1 MENVGAEHETELK
14 DLESVGVTFGRN
26 SVGLGLSL
34 LPLGRLGLGESCIG
48 LGCGIG
54 IDDSHRRV

>member
-14 DLESVGVTFGRN
+14 DVESVGVTFGRN
-26 SVGLGLSL
+26 LGLSL
-34 LPLGRLGLGESCIG
+34 LPLGRLGFGESCIG